1 MKSKK
6 ISIFFVLIIKSLTL
20 VNPMRTNGN
29 IPQYH
34 SLRSFKIKDYR
45 IKRAKSPVCYNPN
58 CVATYNDILECG
70 DKKKKNPGRGF
81 DRQSRKKH
89 NATTKESASKK
100 ASSTKCPVCNKSGV
114 DNRKQLLCLFC
125 LELNHVTCS
134 NVTTEMK
141 NKITA
146 VPIN

>member
-20 VNPMRTNGN
+20 VNLMRTNGN

-70 DKKKKNPGRGF
+70 DKKKRIQDVVSIDSLVRNIMQPLKNLQAKKLRLLNV
-81 DRQSRKKH
+81 QSV
-89 NATTKESASKK
+89 TK
-100 ASSTKCPVCNKSGV
+100 VV
-114 DNRKQLLCLFC
+114 
-125 LELNHVTCS
+125 
-134 NVTTEMK
+134 
-141 NKITA
+141 
-146 VPIN
+146 

>member
-45 IKRAKSPVCYNPN
+45 IERTKPPMCYFRS
-58 CVATYNDILECG
+58 CVAAYNAILECG
-70 DKKKKNPGRGF
+70 D
-81 DRQSRKKH
+81 
-89 NATTKESASKK
+89 
-100 ASSTKCPVCNKSGV
+100 
-114 DNRKQLLCLFC
+114 
-125 LELNHVTCS
+125 
-134 NVTTEMK
+134 
-141 NKITA
+141 I
-146 VPIN
+146 